1 MRRTHVVT
9 LIALLCLVALGLGT
23 GSRAAWSEPAKS
35 FPTRQLTYLVCF
47 DPGGQSDREARRQA
61 PLLEKFLGQKVIIDY
76 KIGGGGALG
85 WRVLTKAKPDGYTFA
100 GFNIPHV
107 ILQPLQQDVG
117 YKTEEIVPLFLF
129 HKTPLALAVLET
141 SPFKT
146 LKDLIEHA
154 KKNPYLVSVGGSGAY
169 TGYHMATLRFE
180 KLIGSKLT
188 YVPYTGAAPQ
198 MTSFL
203 GGHLVAVFGASDDLT
218 RYRDKVR
225 ILGFATDK
233 RFPGFP
239 EAPTL
244 KEQGIDM
251 VEGVD
256 RGVAVPPG
264 TTPDV
269 IKKLEAAFMDIASKP
284 EFQEE
289 QRKNGFIPLA
299 IGHEEGKEYLKKM
312 TALYTEIFA
321 EVKKR

>member
-1 MRRTHVVT
+1 MKRTHA
-9 LIALLCLVALGLGT
+9 LAGIALLFLAALCFGAGVR
-23 GSRAAWSEPAKS
+23 SAWSEVKPY
-35 FPTRQLTYLVCF
+35 PGHQITYMVCF
-47 DPGGQSDREARRQA
+47 DPGGQSDREARRQQ
-61 PLLEKFLGQKVIIDY
+61 PLLEKILGQKVVIDY

-85 WRVLTKAKPDGYTFA
+85 WRTLTKSKPDGYTMA

-117 YKTEEIVPLFLF
+117 YKTDQIVPVFIF

-146 LKDLIEHA
+146 LKDLIDHA

-180 KLIGSKLT
+180 KMIGTKLT

-203 GGHLVAVFGASDDLT
+203 GGHITAVFGASDDLT
-218 RYRDKVR
+218 RYRDKIRV
-225 ILGFATDK
+225 LGFATEK

-239 EAPTL
+239 DVPTL
-244 KEQGIDM
+244 KEQGFDM

-256 RGVAVPPG
+256 RGIAVPPN
-264 TTPDV
+264 TPASV
-269 IKKLEAAFMDIASKP
+269 IKTLESAFMDIAKRP
-284 EFQEE
+284 DFQEE
-289 QRKNGFIPLA
+289 QRKGGFIPLA
-299 IGHEEGKEYLKKM
+299 MGHEEVKEYMKKM
-312 TALYTEIFA
+312 TELYTELA
-321 EVKKR
+321 QGLKK

>member
-1 MRRTHVVT
+1 MKRAHVVAGIV
-9 LIALLCLVALGLGT
+9 LVGLVALCVGWG
-23 GSRAAWSEPAKS
+23 GRHAWSQQEKR
-35 FPTRQLTYLVCF
+35 FPTRSLTYLVCF

-76 KIGGGGALG
+76 KSGGGGALG

-117 YKTEEIVPLFLF
+117 YKTDQIVPVFIF

-146 LKDLIEHA
+146 LKDLIDHA
-154 KKNPYLVSVGGSGAY
+154 KKNPFLVSVGGSGAY

-180 KLIGSKLT
+180 KLIGAKLT

-239 EAPTL
+239 DVPTL

-264 TTPDV
+264 TPPDV

-299 IGHEEGKEYLKKM
+299 IGHEEGKEYLKRM